1 MTNSEKEKYNV
12 KSNVHLRFREP
23 PVRSSIEP
31 YLECTVGGIAYD
43 MGEDESTRFEVYL
56 EMENG
61 IHGVKTTPV
70 VKVYEV
76 HCHPVQGEITNSCA
90 TIDLF
95 ELTGRKPSDA
105 IRFQ

>member
-1 MTNSEKEKYNV
+1 MTNSEKEKY
-12 KSNVHLRFREP
+12 
-23 PVRSSIEP
+23 
-31 YLECTVGGIAYD
+31 LECTVGGISYD
-43 MGEDESTRFEVYL
+43 MEEDESTRFEVYL

-61 IHGVKTTPV
+61 IHGVNTTPV

-76 HCHPVQGEITNSCA
+76 HCHPVQGEITNTCA